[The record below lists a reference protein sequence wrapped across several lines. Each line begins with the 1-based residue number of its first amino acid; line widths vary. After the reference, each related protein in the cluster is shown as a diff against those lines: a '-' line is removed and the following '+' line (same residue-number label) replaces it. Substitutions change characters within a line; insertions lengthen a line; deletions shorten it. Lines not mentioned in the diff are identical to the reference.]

1 MDFVGCQSPTRKFS
15 RWAPPRLLFVVE
27 GLSDEALSQ
36 LTLLTQRNGDW
47 IAWAIPFD
55 TAALI
60 VDSVEEADVALDGW

>member
-1 MDFVGCQSPTRKFS
+1 
-15 RWAPPRLLFVVE
+15 LFVVE

-60 VDSVEEADVALDGW
+60 VDSVEQADVALDGW